1 MKHFFQNDEPQVFNW
16 NNEKNIK
23 EKFDE
28 FIEITKGEVEHWNSE
43 GSAWNVEK
51 IELFYVKIARYDPLG
66 VGSYL
71 PLPENL
77 AKKKAIVNVKNRDN
91 ECLKWALR
99 AALCPPKDGKDAQ
112 RPSKYPV
119 KDGINYEGIDF
130 PTPVKQIDKLE
141 AQNRNLAINVFGWKD
156 DHVEIHRPGKR
167 KKRRKGRE
175 AGEPDAD

>member
-1 MKHFFQNDEPQVFNW
+1 MEVMKHFFQNDEPQVFNW

-66 VGSYL
+66 GGTYL
-71 PLPENL
+71 PLLANL
-77 AKKKAIVNVKNRDN
+77 AKKKAIVNVRNRDN

-99 AALCPPKDGKDAQ
+99 TALFPPKNGKHAQ

-119 KDGINYEGIDF
+119 NDGINF
-130 PTPVKQIDKLE
+130 
-141 AQNRNLAINVFGWKD
+141 VFT
-156 DHVEIHRPGKR
+156 I
-167 KKRRKGRE
+167 
-175 AGEPDAD
+175 